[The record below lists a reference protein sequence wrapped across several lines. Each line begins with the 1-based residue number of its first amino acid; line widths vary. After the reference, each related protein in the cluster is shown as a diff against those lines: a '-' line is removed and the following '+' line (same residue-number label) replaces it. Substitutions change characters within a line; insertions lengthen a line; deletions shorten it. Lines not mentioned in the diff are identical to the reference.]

1 MRLILRKKQGK
12 LTLKVVGRIGKRQKD
27 SKDYVYMEKVYMRIE
42 KFMRK
47 KTPFLDGDFSIQDL
61 CDSLYMSRS
70 LVSRSINRIGNTNF
84 RSYVNNYRVTYALE
98 LMQKDPRVKLSQI
111 ASLSGFNSIPSFNSS
126 FKDVMSMCP
135 SEYVRSL
142 QLKED
147 LQYYSKKK
155 ESEPRF
161 VSAPSLRDV

>member
-12 LTLKVVGRIGKRQKD
+12 LTLKVVGRIGKKPKN

-111 ASLSGFNSIPSFNSS
+111 ASLSGFNSIPSFNSYV
-126 FKDVMSMCP
+126 KDGM
-135 SEYVRSL
+135 
-142 QLKED
+142 
-147 LQYYSKKK
+147 
-155 ESEPRF
+155 
-161 VSAPSLRDV
+161 

>member
-12 LTLKVVGRIGKRQKD
+12 LTLKVVGRIGKKPKN

-111 ASLSGFNSIPSFNSS
+111 ASLSGFNSIP
-126 FKDVMSMCP
+126 MCP

-147 LQYYSKKK
+147 LRYYSKKK

-161 VSAPSLRDV
+161 VSAPSLQDV

>member
-12 LTLKVVGRIGKRQKD
+12 LTLKVVGRIGKKPKNT
-27 SKDYVYMEKVYMRIE
+27 KDYVYM
-42 KFMRK
+42 RK
-47 KTPFLDGDFSIQDL
+47 NTPFLDGDFSIQDL

-147 LQYYSKKK
+147 LRYYSKKK

-161 VSAPSLRDV
+161 VSAPSLQDE

>member
-61 CDSLYMSRS
+61 CTHY
-70 LVSRSINRIGNTNF
+70 I
-84 RSYVNNYRVTYALE
+84 
-98 LMQKDPRVKLSQI
+98 
-111 ASLSGFNSIPSFNSS
+111 
-126 FKDVMSMCP
+126 
-135 SEYVRSL
+135 
-142 QLKED
+142 
-147 LQYYSKKK
+147 
-155 ESEPRF
+155 
-161 VSAPSLRDV
+161 